1 MKTGNENVKFHI
13 WGGEVFIT
21 ESSHKAY
28 RVLKGSILVY
38 LMPFSDGKP
47 GRRLF
52 LKEVSEGDMAPG
64 LAVDSKTDG
73 TWRFGFVALDEAD
86 FDEVDYEARDES
98 SLDDLRLSFA
108 GAAGLSLSSSAELEE
123 ALIELY
129 NMHSVIE
136 EGHIYNIR
144 QDAESTRERSLKM
157 IRDVFEKKGMH
168 NEVTEAPTGLEL
180 YDCAA
185 ILCAR
190 EGIHIAP
197 IEKIRQSM
205 GRRYT
210 INDIARISHFT
221 VRQINLEEDW
231 YRKDQGAFIA
241 VRDEDGHPY
250 AILPSGIG
258 RYRAY
263 DAKSAGFIRVDEDFA
278 EGLSPD
284 AMMFYRP
291 FPEEKITLSKL
302 IAFGFKK
309 VYRPDIVRIVLLAV
323 IGILTGLLIPFF
335 NSQVYD
341 RFIPMGND
349 NGLVQLGAVIL
360 ACALGNVSFTV
371 VKNLSTMRAMDSMK
385 YAVQSATMD
394 RLFNLPES
402 FFREYDA
409 ADLGL
414 RTMNISQMYEVFS
427 KNAVNSVLTAFFSL
441 LYIFRMYGYSKI
453 LTGRAIIM
461 LAVSM
466 IFVICLGQRQIKLER
481 KKLLTD
487 NAANASMYQ
496 FINGI
501 EKLRMSASEERA
513 LIRYLTDYTESRK
526 INIRKERMTVTV
538 TTFVGAAQIIF
549 SIVFYYLM
557 IRKGMGLSI
566 GSFVGFTT
574 AFGSLS
580 GAMFELSQSFLAVNQ
595 AWPMY
600 EMARPVLEALPES
613 TDEAMIPGELT
624 GDIEIDNVTFS
635 YDPSGEPVLSDINL
649 HFSPGE
655 YVGIVGASGCGK
667 STLLKLL
674 MGFERPQIGKIYYDR
689 QDIDELDKRELRKRF
704 GVVLQNGGLIGG
716 TIYENITITA
726 PNCSKERVE
735 EVVREVGLADDIAT
749 MPMGLYTHISEGI
762 STISGGQA
770 QRILIARAIAG
781 KPRIIFFDEATS
793 ALDNTTQTKV
803 METLSSL
810 EATKIVIAHRLS
822 TIAGCDRIIVMDKGR
837 VIEEGNYDELM
848 EKHGRFYELAL
859 RQMT

>member
-1 MKTGNENVKFHI
+1 
-13 WGGEVFIT
+13 
-21 ESSHKAY
+21 
-28 RVLKGSILVY
+28 
-38 LMPFSDGKP
+38 
-47 GRRLF
+47 
-52 LKEVSEGDMAPG
+52 
-64 LAVDSKTDG
+64 
-73 TWRFGFVALDEAD
+73 
-86 FDEVDYEARDES
+86 
-98 SLDDLRLSFA
+98 
-108 GAAGLSLSSSAELEE
+108 
-123 ALIELY
+123 
-129 NMHSVIE
+129 
-136 EGHIYNIR
+136 
-144 QDAESTRERSLKM
+144 
-157 IRDVFEKKGMH
+157 
-168 NEVTEAPTGLEL
+168 
-180 YDCAA
+180 
-185 ILCAR
+185 
-190 EGIHIAP
+190 
-197 IEKIRQSM
+197 
-205 GRRYT
+205 
-210 INDIARISHFT
+210 
-221 VRQINLEEDW
+221 
-231 YRKDQGAFIA
+231 
-241 VRDEDGHPY
+241 
-250 AILPSGIG
+250 
-258 RYRAY
+258 
-263 DAKSAGFIRVDEDFA
+263 
-278 EGLSPD
+278 
-284 AMMFYRP
+284 
-291 FPEEKITLSKL
+291 
-302 IAFGFKK
+302 
-309 VYRPDIVRIVLLAV
+309 
-323 IGILTGLLIPFF
+323 
-335 NSQVYD
+335 
-341 RFIPMGND
+341 
-349 NGLVQLGAVIL
+349 
-360 ACALGNVSFTV
+360 
-371 VKNLSTMRAMDSMK
+371 
-385 YAVQSATMD
+385 
-394 RLFNLPES
+394 
-402 FFREYDA
+402 
-409 ADLGL
+409 
-414 RTMNISQMYEVFS
+414 MNISQMYEVFS

-735 EVVREVGLADDIAT
+735 EVVREVGLADDIAA